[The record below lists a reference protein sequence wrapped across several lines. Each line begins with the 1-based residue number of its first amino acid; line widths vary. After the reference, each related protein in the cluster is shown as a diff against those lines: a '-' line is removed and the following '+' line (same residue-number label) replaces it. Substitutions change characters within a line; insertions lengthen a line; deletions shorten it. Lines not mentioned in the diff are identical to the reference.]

1 MDYKSES
8 KGERGRTSLLLSL
21 SHFASD
27 VGCRV
32 PLGHGGEGGRRLN
45 EGAEEMGGLTGGQ
58 AERGRH

>member
-1 MDYKSES
+1 MRVKERERDL
-8 KGERGRTSLLLSL
+8 GEAALPYFSL

-45 EGAEEMGGLTGGQ
+45 EGAEEMEGLTD
-58 AERGRH
+58 

>member
-8 KGERGRTSLLLSL
+8 KGERERETEARPHFLTSL

-32 PLGHGGEGGRRLN
+32 PLGHGGEAAK
-45 EGAEEMGGLTGGQ
+45 EAVE
-58 AERGRH
+58 

>member
-8 KGERGRTSLLLSL
+8 KGERDLGEAALPYFSL

-32 PLGHGGEGGRRLN
+32 PLGHGGEAAR
-45 EGAEEMGGLTGGQ
+45 EVVE
-58 AERGRH
+58 